1 MENWTDVKKFVPN
14 NNRDVLVVT
23 IENGNVFYHVA
34 QYWKGEWVT
43 HSEQLHYVTNWM
55 ELPPFTVRLEKL
67 FIKTDL
73 TDEPSNEEQN

>member
-1 MENWTDVKKFVPN
+1 MENWTDVKKFVPS

-34 QYWKGEWVT
+34 RYWKGEWVT

-73 TDEPSNEEQN
+73 TDEPSHEEQN

>member
-34 QYWKGEWVT
+34 QYWKGV
-43 HSEQLHYVTNWM
+43 
-55 ELPPFTVRLEKL
+55 
-67 FIKTDL
+67 
-73 TDEPSNEEQN
+73 